1 MCEGGVGGWSEG
13 TNCTN
18 NAKMDL
24 YNKYLKHLC
33 TCFIILPTIKSLQ
46 HTHVSQRQN
55 ISKFYFARIPL
66 NNLIFNFFCI

>member
-1 MCEGGVGGWSEG
+1 MWVGLRCEGGGGGWSEG

-33 TCFIILPTIKSLQ
+33 TFFII
-46 HTHVSQRQN
+46 
-55 ISKFYFARIPL
+55 
-66 NNLIFNFFCI
+66 

>member
-1 MCEGGVGGWSEG
+1 MKRCVVGWVQGRDRVDVGGLRCEGGGGGWSEG

-33 TCFIILPTIKSLQ
+33 TFFII
-46 HTHVSQRQN
+46 
-55 ISKFYFARIPL
+55 
-66 NNLIFNFFCI
+66 